1 MQKHFFISTPLY
13 LAVII
18 CAVSCADDTA
28 INNVLGSGS
37 ETPVFLSYKAASG
50 TEIVFQF
57 SSPVKVI
64 AANLDSDDE
73 YEPFPDKY
81 DKAIELRF
89 LTDNSGGRSITAD
102 LLVEDAY
109 GNSLNVLVPFKTRN
123 DNLPQLVINE
133 IRLYYSKPSSEFIEL
148 RTLTAGNL
156 GAMRL
161 FAADASIEEPIY
173 EFPPVNVGADEYIIL
188 HLRTLEDDTA
198 IDELGDALNLA
209 KAAKASDTNDDS
221 RDLWVAGSEKYLHPA
236 DVIYLV
242 DQDDN
247 VIDGVAIAVDST
259 GWDKNKNLSKAA
271 EFMAKQ
277 GAWLNAQGE
286 AVKTPAPTDAADS
299 NGHTATRTLC
309 RDETKPDSNTMTDWY
324 ICYTS
329 NATPGGKNSEKRH
342 VPKAKT

>member
-1 MQKHFFISTPLY
+1 MQKQFFNFLPLY
-13 LAVII
+13 LAAIL

-28 INNVLGSGS
+28 INHVLGSGS
-37 ETPVFLSYKAASG
+37 ETPVFISYKAVSG
-50 TEIVFQF
+50 TEIVFEF

-64 AANLDSDDE
+64 SANLDSDDE
-73 YEPFPDKY
+73 FEPFPGKY

-89 LTDNSGGRSITAD
+89 LVNNSGGRSITAD

-133 IRLYYSKPSSEFIEL
+133 IRLDYNKPSSEFIEL
-148 RTLTAGNL
+148 HTLTAGNL

-161 FAADASIEEPIY
+161 FAASTSIEEPIY

-188 HLRTLEDDTA
+188 HLRTLETDTA
-198 IDELGDALNLA
+198 IDELGDDLNLA
-209 KAAKASDTNDDS
+209 KAAKTTDTNDDS
-221 RDLWVAGSEKYLHPA
+221 RDLWVAGSVKYLHDD

-247 VIDGVAIAVDST
+247 VLDGLAIADNST
-259 GWDKNKNLSKAA
+259 NWDKNKNLPKAA

-277 GAWLNAQGE
+277 GKWLNANGE
-286 AVKTPAPTDAADS
+286 AVKTPGYADAVNSS
-299 NGHTATRTLC
+299 NATPTRTLC
-309 RDETKPDSNTMTDWY
+309 RDETKPDGNTMQDWY
-324 ICYTS
+324 VCANGS
-329 NATPGGKNSEKRH
+329 ATPGGKNNEKH
-342 VPKAKT
+342 YIPK

>member
-1 MQKHFFISTPLY
+1 
-13 LAVII
+13 LAAIL
-18 CAVSCADDTA
+18 CAVSCADDAA

-64 AANLDSDDE
+64 SANLDSDDE

-81 DKAIELRF
+81 DKAVELRF
-89 LTDNSGGRSITAD
+89 LADNSGGRSITAD

-123 DNLPQLVINE
+123 DSLPQLVINE
-133 IRLYYSKPSSEFIEL
+133 LRLEYPDNGSEFIEL
-148 RTLTAGNL
+148 HTLTSGNL

-161 FAADASIEEPIY
+161 FAASTSIEEPIY
-173 EFPPVNVGADEYIIL
+173 EFPPVKVSAGEYIVL
-188 HLRTLEDDTA
+188 HLRTLTGDIA
-198 IDELGDALNLA
+198 VDELGDDLNKA
-209 KAAKASDTNDDS
+209 KPARPNDINDDS
-221 RDLWVAGSEKYLHPA
+221 RDLWLPGSVKYLHDD

-247 VIDGVAIAVDST
+247 IIDGLAIHGDSSKL
-259 GWDKNKNLSKAA
+259 WDSNKNLSKAA

-277 GAWLNAQGE
+277 GAWLGANGE
-286 AVKTPAPTDAADS
+286 AVKSPGSADAVNS
-299 NGHTATRTLC
+299 HKNTMTRTLC
-309 RDETKPDSNTMTDWY
+309 RNEEMPDSNTMQDWY
-324 ICYTS
+324 IC
-329 NATPGGKNSEKRH
+329 NDGKATPGKKNNTAIYVST
-342 VPKAKT
+342 AKK